1 MPNPIRFYMDEHVPT
16 AVTQGLRRRGVDAL
30 TVQEAGL
37 RSTTDEEQLAFAL
50 AQGRVIFTQDADFP
64 RLHAA
69 GVHHAGIVY
78 APQQMPV
85 GAMIRGL
92 MLIVEVLAPDDM
104 IDRLEFV

>member
-1 MPNPIRFYMDEHVPT
+1 MPEQIRFYMDEHVPA
-16 AVTQGLRRRGVDAL
+16 AVTQGLRRRGVEAL

-37 RSTTDEEQLAFAL
+37 RSATDEEQLAFAL

-78 APQQMPV
+78 ASQQTPI
-85 GAMIRGL
+85 GAVIRGL
-92 MLIVEVLAPDDM
+92 MLIVEVLEPDDM
-104 IDRLEFV
+104 MDHLEYL